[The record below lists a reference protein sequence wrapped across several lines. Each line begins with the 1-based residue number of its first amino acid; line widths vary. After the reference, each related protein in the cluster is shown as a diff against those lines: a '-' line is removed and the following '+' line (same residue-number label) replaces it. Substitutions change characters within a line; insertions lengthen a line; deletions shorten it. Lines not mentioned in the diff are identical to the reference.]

1 MKKTMLFGQMV
12 YRFRS
17 ARFAWL
23 LFGSAAVVSG
33 IAYSQLSGPTD
44 SKSSTT
50 KSLGSIDLT
59 KEIEDISGRHLR
71 ARTVT
76 IEAGGHGAV
85 HSHKGRPTLEY
96 VLQGN
101 VVEIRNG
108 VEIAHGPG
116 DLVVAT
122 GGVNHWWEN
131 RSNSPVVLMPI
142 DVFKE

>member
-1 MKKTMLFGQMV
+1 MKETISHGQMV

-17 ARFAWL
+17 ARLAWL